1 MSNVQ
6 AIQQIIL
13 PPGVTALALPAAT
26 TLGGTQIANPTMTPV
41 SSLTFGS
48 VTLNGSSN
56 SATASL
62 VSGAI
67 PATLGTES
75 TGVLT
80 LSAQIQ
86 ITPTAVGTYSIPITL
101 PTKTSNL
108 ASASDLRVRAAY
120 GRDANG
126 VQIANLNPVPVT
138 GTSGS
143 PSTTVNIQ
151 FTSQST
157 AVHTIDLALQYVK

>member
-13 PPGVTALALPAAT
+13 PPGATSLALPAAT
-26 TLGGTQIANPTMTPV
+26 TLNGTQINNATMAAV

-48 VTLNGSSN
+48 ITLNGASN

-62 VSGAI
+62 VTGGI

-86 ITPTAVGTYSIPITL
+86 ITPTAVGTYVIPLTL

-108 ASASDLRVRAAY
+108 ASASDLRVRGAF

-157 AVHTIDLALQYVK
+157 AVHTLDLALQYVK

>member
-6 AIQQIIL
+6 SIGQIIL
-13 PPGVTALALPAAT
+13 PSGVSALALPSAT
-26 TLGGTQIANPTMTPV
+26 TIGGTQISNATMTPV

-48 VTLNGSSN
+48 ITLNGASN

-62 VSGAI
+62 VSGGI

-80 LSAQIQ
+80 LAAQIQ
-86 ITPTAVGTYSIPITL
+86 ITPTAVGTYSIPLTL
-101 PTKTSNL
+101 PTKTSNI
-108 ASASDLRVRAAY
+108 ASSSDVRVRGAF

-157 AVHTIDLALQYVK
+157 AVHTLDLALQYVK